1 MTEQFGQENLFK
13 HFLQKTLGE
22 KPLLFKKNSTW
33 SFFSKWKLTFWITSF
48 ESQDCF
54 SNFILFRF
62 SKQEQQEEDKH
73 YYSRHN
79 VPFKPNKEN

>member
-1 MTEQFGQENLFK
+1 MLVIETIHLEYFSELESIM
-13 HFLQKTLGE
+13 FLIGFL
-22 KPLLFKKNSTW
+22 
-33 SFFSKWKLTFWITSF
+33 ITSAYV
-48 ESQDCF
+48 
-54 SNFILFRF
+54 ILFRF